1 MEPITKHPILVNLSV
16 GGKINFEFLILNVEL
31 EEKSDSNSKFN
42 I

>member
-1 MEPITKHPILVNLSV
+1 MEPITKRPILANLSV
-16 GGKINFEFLILNVEL
+16 GGINFEFLILNVEL